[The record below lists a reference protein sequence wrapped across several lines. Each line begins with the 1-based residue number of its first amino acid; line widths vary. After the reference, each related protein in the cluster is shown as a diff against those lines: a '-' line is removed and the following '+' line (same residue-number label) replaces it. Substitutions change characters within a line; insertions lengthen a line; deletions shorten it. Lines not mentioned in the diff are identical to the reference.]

1 MTTTKLQILHL
12 RSQLSHA
19 IISERIAQEKTIICA
34 ALESRGISSSSHS
47 EKKIAVEF
55 LSKTMTQINE
65 KRATSTVQFVKI
77 QLIQTA
83 HLETLAI
90 SIITMDAMRHDQMV
104 ITETTRLQLVIHALK
119 DALSDLEHFQLS
131 AHSEMLQNYT
141 YWQGPSVSKSVELLA
156 TTLIP
161 LI

>member
-1 MTTTKLQILHL
+1 
-12 RSQLSHA
+12 
-19 IISERIAQEKTIICA
+19 
-34 ALESRGISSSSHS
+34 
-47 EKKIAVEF
+47 
-55 LSKTMTQINE
+55 MTQINE